1 MTISHYIPFEDVVA
15 GLAIYLA
22 SLDDNDG
29 FSELTA
35 ALDGLRLNNYESKP
49 EHSPKEDTT
58 EPTVAQDRLP
68 LDTDESDLVLSTSI
82 LSKDNN
88 EANEYS
94 QLASDGHNPVIVND
108 MLSSHFKSSE
118 WEESVALTSP
128 LEGEV
133 SPKVVVAESSS
144 SLSRLEHTD
153 EHKTESPTIP
163 IPDMDTQA
171 NKHSQ
176 LISDAPDSVAQ
187 PFLSSV
193 YLQTYDKELE
203 EILAIISLSGTN
215 TQVNKHP
222 QLAFDAPNSVAE
234 SLLSPVCLQL
244 DDDELHAELS
254 SIPES
259 DVDT

>member
-1 MTISHYIPFEDVVA
+1 MTPSHYTPFKDFVV
-15 GLAIYLA
+15 GLAISLA
-22 SLDDNDG
+22 RLDDNDG

-35 ALDGLRLNNYESKP
+35 ALDGLRLNNDEAEP
-49 EHSPKEDTT
+49 EHLPKEHTT
-58 EPTVAQDRLP
+58 KSTVAQDRLP
-68 LDTDESDLVLSTSI
+68 SDTDESDSVLSTSI
-82 LSKDNN
+82 LSEDNN
-88 EANEYS
+88 KANEYL
-94 QLASDGHNPVIVND
+94 QFASDGPNPVIVND

-118 WEESVALTSP
+118 WEEGVALTSP

-144 SLSRLEHTD
+144 SPSRPEHTD
-153 EHKTESPTIP
+153 EHETEPSTIP
-163 IPDMDTQA
+163 TPDIDTQA

-176 LISDAPDSVAQ
+176 LISDAPDFVAQ

-193 YLQTYDKELE
+193 YLQAYDKELE
-203 EILAIISLSGTN
+203 EILAIISSSGTN
-215 TQVNKHP
+215 TQVNEHL

-234 SLLSPVCLQL
+234 SLSFPVCLQL

-259 DVDT
+259 DIDT